1 MGTRIIST
9 SDGTNR
15 GAFAPGDWG
24 LFVSVALI
32 WGSSFLFISIALN
45 DFGPGLIT
53 WLRVASGAATLAL
66 VPRSRR
72 PIEPED
78 RSKLLALSF
87 LWVAIPFTLFP
98 LAQQYINSSVTGMLN
113 GATPIFAAL
122 IASLLLKRLPRLA
135 QGGGLVLGLVGLALI
150 SVSSGGQGKTAW
162 YGVVM
167 VLVATLCYGI
177 ALNIA
182 TGLQQKYGSLPVM
195 GRMLSL
201 ATIWVS
207 PFGLAS
213 LTDSSFSVAALGSVL
228 FIGVA
233 GTGLAF
239 VIMGNLSGRV
249 GPTRA
254 SFITYLIPVVSV
266 ILGVVLL
273 ADEVTGLAV
282 VGIGLV
288 IVGAI
293 LASRREA

>member
-1 MGTRIIST
+1 
-9 SDGTNR
+9 
-15 GAFAPGDWG
+15 
-24 LFVSVALI
+24 
-32 WGSSFLFISIALN
+32 
-45 DFGPGLIT
+45 
-53 WLRVASGAATLAL
+53 
-66 VPRSRR
+66 
-72 PIEPED
+72 
-78 RSKLLALSF
+78 
-87 LWVAIPFTLFP
+87 
-98 LAQQYINSSVTGMLN
+98 MLN

-122 IASLLLKRLPRLA
+122 FASLLLKRLPRIA
-135 QGGGLVLGLVGLALI
+135 QAGGLLLGLIGLALI
-150 SVSSGGQGKTAW
+150 SVSTGGQGDTAW

-177 ALNIA
+177 SINIA
-182 TGLQQKYGSLPVM
+182 AGLQQKYGSLRIM
-195 GRMLSL
+195 SRMLIM

-207 PFGLAS
+207 PFGIISLA
-213 LTDSSFSVAALGSVL
+213 DSTFSFAALGSVL

-239 VIMGNLSGRV
+239 LIMGTLSGSV

-266 ILGVVLL
+266 TLGVVFLS
-273 ADEVTGLAV
+273 DQVTAAAL